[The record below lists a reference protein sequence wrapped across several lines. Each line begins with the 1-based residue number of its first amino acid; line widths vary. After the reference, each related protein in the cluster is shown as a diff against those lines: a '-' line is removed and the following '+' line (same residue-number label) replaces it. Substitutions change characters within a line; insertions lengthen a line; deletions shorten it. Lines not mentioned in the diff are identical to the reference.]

1 MSKERNKKK
10 KLDSLNV
17 GGLGGKSKKKEKVA
31 KPQRLREVKKS
42 SRELLPSEIK
52 DYVQKYL
59 PIVDIQNGVIE
70 TKDGRYVKIIEI
82 EPINFTLRSDEEKL
96 SIIGNFS
103 SIFKLPSLIRFQ
115 FKAVTKQADSRR
127 YIDILMKKA
136 EKEDNANTKALARNY
151 VNLINELGS
160 NEALTRRFFMVFEY
174 TSNTL
179 FGEKP
184 LTYMEIV
191 NSLNSIK
198 SNLAAYFKA
207 CGNSIID
214 YEKEGKSD
222 TLQALEIL
230 YMLYNRRSSLN
241 ESVNQRY
248 NKLLNDYMDAQGL
261 IPGIDAEPPIPV
273 QDIIAPRGL
282 DFSSFDHVV
291 MDGLYY
297 SYLYI
302 TSDGYPSRTAMG
314 WASMLTSMGNGIDID
329 IHVKKEDRA
338 KIVEQISRKIRTN
351 TTKFRSTQKT
361 ASDFEELRDSLTS
374 AEFLK
379 NAVQSGQDFFF
390 FGIIITV
397 SSNTYEMMV
406 KKREAIKTNLKTMD
420 ITVSETP
427 FECEKAFR
435 ATTLINQIDKS
446 LFDKMKRNAPTD
458 ILASLSYFFTAFEI
472 GDEDGVLLGVNHINN
487 SLCVVD
493 LFNSRIYKNANMVL
507 IGTSGAGKTFTMQ
520 LLALRMRMTGIQV
533 FILAPLKGHEFKR
546 AAEAIGGTYIKL
558 STSSPDCINVMGIRK
573 KQESEADII
582 DRILSGEDEDS
593 ILSKKVQ
600 QLSIFFKLL
609 IKDMTQ
615 EQQVLLEKAI
625 LDAYKR
631 KGITQ
636 DNKSLTIPGSD
647 RYREMPVI
655 GDVYEELEKYGD
667 KMKVIRN
674 ILEQFVHG
682 SARNMNRLT
691 NVDLE
696 NKYVVIDISNL
707 SEDLLPVGMFI
718 ALDYCW
724 DKIMEDRT
732 KKKAIFIDETW
743 KLINTN
749 ALAANF
755 VLEIFK
761 IIRGYGGAAIAAT
774 QEMGDFYA
782 LEDGKYGKGI
792 VNNSKTKII
801 LNLEPEEIEV
811 IRDPFSLSR
820 NEAES
825 IKNFNRGE
833 ALLST
838 NNNKVPI
845 RIKASQ
851 KELEL
856 ITTDRAELAMIA
868 ERAKAESL
876 SKSGG
881 SLSALAGNVQNLNTM
896 SAEEL
901 KAFFENKNENDNKKG
916 KYNYEEEV

>member
-1 MSKERNKKK
+1 MFKGIKINKKSNTK
-10 KLDSLNV
+10 V
-17 GGLGGKSKKKEKVA
+17 EKP
-31 KPQRLREVKKS
+31 KRLRQVKKS

-52 DYVQKYL
+52 DYVQDYL

-70 TKDGRYVKIIEI
+70 TKDGRFVKIIEI

-96 SIIGNFS
+96 NIIGNFS

-115 FKAVTKQADSRR
+115 FKAITKQADSRR

-136 EKEDNANTKALARNY
+136 EKEDNENTKSLARNY

-160 NEALTRRFFMVFEY
+160 NEAVTRRFFMVFEY
-174 TSNTL
+174 TKDAM
-179 FGEKP
+179 FGDKP

-191 NSLNSIK
+191 NSLNTIK
-198 SNLAAYFKA
+198 SNLSSYFNA

-230 YMLYNRRSSLN
+230 YMMYNRRSSLN
-241 ESVNQRY
+241 ESLSQRY
-248 NKLLNDYMDAQGL
+248 NRLVNDYMQSQGL
-261 IPGIDAEPPIPV
+261 IPGIDDEPPIPV
-273 QDIIAPRGL
+273 QDVIAPRGL

-302 TSDGYPSRTAMG
+302 DGNGYPDRTYMG
-314 WASMLTSMGNGIDID
+314 WASFLTGLGNGIDVD
-329 IHVKKEDRA
+329 IHIKKEDRA

-351 TTKFRSTQKT
+351 KTKFKSTQST
-361 ASDFEELRDSLTS
+361 ASDYEELRDSISS
-374 AEFLK
+374 AQFLK
-379 NAVQSGQDFFF
+379 ESVQSGQDLFF
-390 FGIIITV
+390 FGIIITI
-397 SSNTYEMMV
+397 SSNTYDMMIR
-406 KKREAIKTNLKTMD
+406 KKEAVKTNLKTMD
-420 ITVSETP
+420 IQVNETP

-435 ATTLINQIDKS
+435 ATSLINYIDKS
-446 LFDKMKRNAPTD
+446 LFDKTKRNAPTD
-458 ILASLSYFFTAFEI
+458 ILASISYFFTAFEI

-546 AAEAIGGTYIKL
+546 AAEAIGGSYIKI
-558 STSSPDCINVMGIRK
+558 STSSPDCINIMEIRRRE
-573 KQESEADII
+573 ESEADII
-582 DRILSGEDEDS
+582 DRLLSGEEEDS
-593 ILSKKVQ
+593 ILSAKVQ

-609 IKDMTQ
+609 ITEMTQ
-615 EQQVLLEKAI
+615 EQQVTLEKAI
-625 LDAYKR
+625 LDAYKK

-636 DNKSLTIPGSD
+636 DNSSLTIPGSKK
-647 RYREMPVI
+647 YKEMPVI
-655 GDVYEELEKYGD
+655 GDVYMELEKYGK
-667 KMKVIRN
+667 KMEIIRN
-674 ILEQFVHG
+674 IISQFVYG
-682 SARNMNRLT
+682 SAKNMNNQT
-691 NVDLE
+691 NVDLN

-707 SEDLLPVGMFI
+707 SEDLLPIGMFI

-724 DKIMEDRT
+724 DKIKEDRT

-801 LNLEPEEIEV
+801 LNLEPEEIASIKE
-811 IRDPFSLSR
+811 PFNLSR
-820 NEAES
+820 SEAEK
-825 IKNFNRGE
+825 IRTFNRGE

-845 RIKASQ
+845 RVKASQ

-856 ITTDRAELAMIA
+856 ITTDRAELAMLADRVRRQGAAGGAINSIPGGGA
-868 ERAKAESL
+868 SNIQKISNLTREDIESL
-876 SKSGG
+876 
-881 SLSALAGNVQNLNTM
+881 
-896 SAEEL
+896 
-901 KAFFENKNENDNKKG
+901 FETEDD
-916 KYNYEEEV
+916 EEV